1 MPKGDQVT
9 VAQLCGKCRVQ
20 LSTFEIK
27 KDNMMLSTNDQI
39 WCSKCEA
46 YTAEVRDIA
55 GRLSSIQREIESYP
69 RSRPAELNP
78 RP

>member
-1 MPKGDQVT
+1 MPREEVT
-9 VAQLCGKCRVQ
+9 IVQMCGRCHDEIG
-20 LSTFEIK
+20 TFSVN